1 MSTLTLTPTCAVPAE
16 RPLHVTGRSRHK
28 GLVDFDGHILE
39 PPNLWVDYIDPKF
52 RDRAIRVKRNEAGLE
67 YLEYD
72 GKPSKNIAAGSL
84 SLMGCM
90 HHDDP
95 MALAMDPAS
104 TYLGEHPFG
113 SMDPAERVR
122 MLDAEGIDAVALY
135 TTIGLL
141 WESEVEDPALSQA
154 YTTAYNRWICEFAS
168 YSPRL
173 LPIAH
178 ISLTDVEAA
187 AKELERA
194 VKTGA
199 RGAMIGTFTHEK
211 LSVADKTFDRFWAT
225 AQDLGVPVAIHP
237 MIEPGWASDGR
248 FGNPKAFEDFSFV
261 MGNLVAAGHGVRR
274 QFASL
279 FDHALFDRFPTLTV
293 LVVESGGGWI
303 GHYLDRM
310 DALYERTPVGK
321 GAQLKQKPSDYLR
334 GRRFVMSSDPDER
347 TIPDL
352 ARRYGAD
359 SFVWASDFPHF
370 DHTPDYIGSLD
381 GLLDLLPPGDREKVA
396 GGNAKKLYKIDPG
409 VVVGTP

>member
-1 MSTLTLTPTCAVPAE
+1 MNAMTFNFAVPSN
-16 RPLHVTGRSRHK
+16 RPLHETGRSRHS
-28 GLVDFDGHILE
+28 GLFDFDGHILE
-39 PPNLWVDYIDPKF
+39 PPDLWERYIDPKY
-52 RDRAIRVKRNEAGLE
+52 RDRAIRVRTNEKGLE

-72 GKPSKNIAAGSL
+72 GKPSAYIGAGGL

-95 MALAMDPAS
+95 LTLANDPES

-113 SMDPAERVR
+113 SMDPAERIK

-141 WESEVEDPALSQA
+141 WESEVSDPEISQA
-154 YTTAYNRWICEFAS
+154 YTRAYNRWICEFTS
-168 YSPRL
+168 HSPRL
-173 LPIAH
+173 LAVAH

-187 AKELERA
+187 AAELERT
-194 VKTGA
+194 VKAGA

-211 LSVADKTFDRFWAT
+211 LSVADRKFDRFWAT

-237 MIEPGWASDGR
+237 MIEPRWASDGR
-248 FGNPKAFEDFSFV
+248 FGNPAAFEDFSFV

-279 FDHALFDRFPTLTV
+279 FDHALFDRFPTLKIM
-293 LVVESGGGWI
+293 VVESGGGWI

-321 GAQLKQKPSDYLR
+321 GAKLKHKPSDYLR
-334 GRRFVMSSDPDER
+334 GGRFIMSADPDER
-347 TIPDL
+347 TVPDL

-359 SFVWASDFPHF
+359 NFVWASDFPHF
-370 DHTPDYIGSLD
+370 DHTPAYIESLD

-396 GGNAKKLYKIDPG
+396 GGNAKTLYGLDERA
-409 VVVGTP
+409 VVGAP

>member
-1 MSTLTLTPTCAVPAE
+1 MNAMTFGFTVPSN
-16 RPLHVTGRSRHK
+16 RPLHETGRSRHS

-39 PPNLWVDYIDPKF
+39 PPDLWERYIDPKY
-52 RDRAIRVKRNEAGLE
+52 RDRAIRVRTNEKGLE

-72 GKPSKNIAAGSL
+72 GKPSAYIGAGGL

-95 MALAMDPAS
+95 LALANDPES

-113 SMDPAERVR
+113 SMDPGERIR

-141 WESEVEDPALSQA
+141 WESEVSDPEISQA
-154 YTTAYNRWICEFAS
+154 YTRAYNRWICEFTS
-168 YSPRL
+168 HSPRL
-173 LPIAH
+173 LAIAH

-187 AKELERA
+187 AQELERA
-194 VKTGA
+194 VKAGA

-211 LSVADKTFDRFWAT
+211 LSVADRKYDRFWAT

-237 MIEPGWASDGR
+237 MIEPRWASDGR
-248 FGNPKAFEDFSFV
+248 FGNPAAFEDFSFV

-279 FDHALFDRFPTLTV
+279 FDHALFDRFPTLKIM
-293 LVVESGGGWI
+293 VVESGGGWI

-321 GAQLKQKPSDYLR
+321 GARLKHKPSDYLR
-334 GRRFVMSSDPDER
+334 GGRFIMSADPDER
-347 TIPDL
+347 TVPDL
-352 ARRYGAD
+352 AKRYGAD
-359 SFVWASDFPHF
+359 NFVWASDFPHF
-370 DHTPDYIGSLD
+370 DHTPAYIESLD

-396 GGNAKKLYKIDPG
+396 GGNAKKLYGLDEG
-409 VVVGTP
+409 AVVGAP

>member
-1 MSTLTLTPTCAVPAE
+1 MNAMAVGYAVPSQ
-16 RPLHVTGRSRHK
+16 RPLHATGRSRHR

-39 PPNLWVDYIDPKF
+39 PPDLWERYIDPKF
-52 RDRAIRVKRNEAGLE
+52 RDRAIRVRVNDKGLE

-72 GKPSKNIAAGSL
+72 GKPSAYIGAGGL

-95 MALAMDPAS
+95 MALALDPNS

-113 SMDPAERVR
+113 SMDPHERIK

-141 WESEVEDPALSQA
+141 WESEVSDPELSQA
-154 YTTAYNRWICEFAS
+154 YTQAYNRWICEFCS
-168 YSPRL
+168 HSPRL
-173 LPIAH
+173 LPVAH

-194 VKTGA
+194 VRAGA
-199 RGAMIGTFTHEK
+199 RGAMIGTFTHDK
-211 LSVADKTFDRFWAT
+211 LSVADKKFDRFWST

-237 MIEPGWASDGR
+237 MIEPRWASDGR
-248 FGNPKAFEDFSFV
+248 FGNPAAFEDFSFV

-279 FDHALFDRFPTLTV
+279 FDHALFDRYPTLKI

-321 GAQLKQKPSDYLR
+321 GAKLKHKPSDYLR
-334 GRRFVMSSDPDER
+334 GGRFIMSADPDER
-347 TIPDL
+347 TVPDL

-359 SFVWASDFPHF
+359 NFVWASDFPHF
-370 DHTPDYIGSLD
+370 DHTPAYIESLD

-396 GGNAKKLYKIDPG
+396 GGNAKKLYGLDEKA
-409 VVVGTP
+409 VVGAP

>member
-1 MSTLTLTPTCAVPAE
+1 MNAMTFGFTVPSN
-16 RPLHVTGRSRHK
+16 RPLHETGRSRHS

-39 PPNLWVDYIDPKF
+39 PPDLWERYIDPKY
-52 RDRAIRVKRNEAGLE
+52 RDRAIRVRTNEKGLE

-72 GKPSKNIAAGSL
+72 GKPSAYIGAGGL

-95 MALAMDPAS
+95 LALANDPES

-113 SMDPAERVR
+113 SMDPGERIR

-141 WESEVEDPALSQA
+141 WESEVSDPEISQA
-154 YTTAYNRWICEFAS
+154 YTRAYNRWICEFTS
-168 YSPRL
+168 HSPRL
-173 LPIAH
+173 LAIAH

-187 AKELERA
+187 AQELERA
-194 VKTGA
+194 VKAGA

-211 LSVADKTFDRFWAT
+211 LSVADRKYDRFWAT

-237 MIEPGWASDGR
+237 MIEPRWASDGR
-248 FGNPKAFEDFSFV
+248 FGNPAAFEDFSFV

-279 FDHALFDRFPTLTV
+279 FDHALFDRFPTLKIM
-293 LVVESGGGWI
+293 VVESGGGWI

-321 GAQLKQKPSDYLR
+321 GARLKHKPSDYLR
-334 GRRFVMSSDPDER
+334 GGRFIMSADPDER
-347 TIPDL
+347 TVPDL
-352 ARRYGAD
+352 AKRYGAD
-359 SFVWASDFPHF
+359 NFVWASDFPHF
-370 DHTPDYIGSLD
+370 DHTPAYIESLD

-396 GGNAKKLYKIDPG
+396 GGNAKKLYGLDERA
-409 VVVGTP
+409 VVGAP

>member
-1 MSTLTLTPTCAVPAE
+1 MNAIAVSCAVPSQ
-16 RPLHVTGRSRHK
+16 RPLHATGRSRHR

-39 PPNLWVDYIDPKF
+39 PPDLWESYIDPKF
-52 RDRAIRVKRNEAGLE
+52 RDRAIRVRTNEKGLE

-72 GKPSKNIAAGSL
+72 GKPSAYIGAGGL

-90 HHDDP
+90 HHDNP
-95 MALAMDPAS
+95 MALASDPES

-113 SMDPAERVR
+113 SMDPRERIK
-122 MLDAEGIDAVALY
+122 MLDAEGIDAVVLY

-141 WESEVEDPALSQA
+141 WESEVEDPELSQA
-154 YTTAYNRWICEFAS
+154 YTRAYNRWICEFCS

-173 LPIAH
+173 LPVAH
-178 ISLTDVEAA
+178 ISLTDVDAA

-194 VKTGA
+194 VKEGA
-199 RGAMIGTFTHEK
+199 RSAMIGTFTHEK
-211 LSVADKTFDRFWAT
+211 LSVADPKFSRFFAT

-237 MIEPGWASDGR
+237 MIEPRWASDGR
-248 FGNPKAFEDFSFV
+248 FGNPQAFEDFSFV

-279 FDHALFDRFPTLTV
+279 FDHALFDRFPTLKI

-321 GAQLKQKPSDYLR
+321 GAKLKHKPSDYLR
-334 GRRFVMSSDPDER
+334 EGRFIMSADPDER
-347 TIPDL
+347 TVPDL
-352 ARRYGAD
+352 AARYGAD
-359 SFVWASDFPHF
+359 NFVWASDFPHF
-370 DHTPDYIGSLD
+370 DHTPAYIESLD

-396 GGNAKKLYKIDPG
+396 GGNAKNLYGIDERA
-409 VVVGTP
+409 VVGTR